1 MTLFPEK
8 CTYTHYAAPNF
19 REFMVP
25 LKAPLKAP
33 HPKDTW
39 PNSRQY
45 QAEEV
50 NSRRER
56 RA

>member
-19 REFMVP
+19 REFMV
-25 LKAPLKAP
+25 PLKAP